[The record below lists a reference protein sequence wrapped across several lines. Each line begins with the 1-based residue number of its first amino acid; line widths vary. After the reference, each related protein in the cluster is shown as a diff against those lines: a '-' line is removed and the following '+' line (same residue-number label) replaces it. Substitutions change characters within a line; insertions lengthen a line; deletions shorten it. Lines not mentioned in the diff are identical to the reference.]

1 MQKVLALHSLV
12 IQNPAINL
20 WKSFCLSGRY
30 IKKQSRTS
38 ILLLCFTGVGWIA
51 ADGLGLSDK
60 LLNKILEIYGTEAK
74 DRLLEWQSV
83 VYDNK
88 KADEEEKLEIVN
100 TFFNKSRFVN
110 DIDHW
115 DVEDYWATPVE
126 FLSTDGGDCEDFSIA
141 KYFTL
146 KEMGVAVEKM
156 RIMYVKA
163 VELNQAH
170 MVLTYYPTP
179 DAEPVI
185 LDNLINE
192 IKLASNREDLVPV
205 YSFNA
210 DGLWLAKE
218 RGKGRRVGSSKRIS
232 LWQDLGL
239 RMKNEDVKIR

>member
-1 MQKVLALHSLV
+1 MDVLLFKWSLH
-12 IQNPAINL
+12 
-20 WKSFCLSGRY
+20 
-30 IKKQSRTS
+30 KKQSSTL

-51 ADGLGLSDK
+51 ADGLGLTDK

-88 KADEEEKLEIVN
+88 KAEEEEKLEIVN
-100 TFFNKSRFVN
+100 TFFNKSKFVN

-115 DVEDYWATPVE
+115 EVEDYWATPVE

-146 KEMGVAVEKM
+146 REMGVPVEKM

-192 IKLASNREDLVPV
+192 IKLASSRNDLVPV

-218 RGKGRRVGSSKRIS
+218 RGKGLRVGSSERIS

-239 RMKNEDVKIR
+239 RIKNKNVKIR

>member
-1 MQKVLALHSLV
+1 MQKVFITQPFNYGKPLIIICKYS
-12 IQNPAINL
+12 
-20 WKSFCLSGRY
+20 CLCQCL
-30 IKKQSRTS
+30 IKKQSTA
-38 ILLLCFTGVGWIA
+38 LLLLFVLCFSVAGWIA
-51 ADGLGLSDK
+51 ADGLGLTEK
-60 LLNKILEIYGTEAK
+60 LLNKISEIYGTEAK

-83 VYDNK
+83 VYNNNNVG
-88 KADEEEKLEIVN
+88 DEKKLEIVN
-100 TFFNKSRFVN
+100 TFFNKAQFLN

-115 DVEDYWATPVE
+115 EKEDYWATPVE
-126 FLSTDGGDCEDFSIA
+126 FLSTNGGDCEDFSIA

-146 KEMGVAVEKM
+146 REMGVPVEKM

-163 VELNQAH
+163 IELNQAH
-170 MVLTYYPTP
+170 MVLTYYPSP

-192 IKLASNREDLVPV
+192 IKLASSREDLVPV

-218 RGKGRRVGSSKRIS
+218 RGKGRRVGSSKRIK

-239 RMKNEDVKIR
+239 RIKNQ